1 MFHIGIIY
9 KTINVK
15 DYTTHTLFETIR
27 DEISEGGVIICDME
41 DVEIEMKTI
50 EYFYEY
56 LDDGNS
62 KYFLVVTVTPFY
74 FEKRFPYVNK
84 RLICFISNYDS
95 ESTNIENIKFK
106 ERLSSYIGLQSLN
119 SGLCVMLHSVI
130 YILYT
135 QYSLLNS
142 KSFSVIKE
150 NRFGVNNKYSSPL
163 GEIIITENLL
173 IKQPVYILQH
183 SQNEKYNILV
193 EGSEFLI
200 PYPFSVSKNKGIYRC
215 NFENEK
221 VEKESIK
228 IALLHPFTG
237 KYREKYLDI
246 PVIFLNAIEYINLN
260 NKDNISYFAYF
271 YDTTD
276 ELDYMKE
283 MIEKARSKNVEV
295 IFGGYPYLFFVKYIS

>member
-9 KTINVK
+9 KTINFK
-15 DYTTHTLFETIR
+15 DYTIHALFETIR

-62 KYFLVVTVTPFY
+62 KYFLVVTITPFY
-74 FEKRFPYVNK
+74 FEKRFPYLNK

-95 ESTNIENIKFK
+95 DNTDIENIKFK
-106 ERLSSYIGLQSLN
+106 EHLSSYIGLQSLN
-119 SGLCVMLHSVI
+119 SGLCVMLHSVM

-150 NRFGVNNKYSSPL
+150 DSFGVNNKYSTPL

-173 IKQPVYILQH
+173 IKQPTYVLQY

-193 EGSEFLI
+193 EGSAFLI
-200 PYPFSVSKNKGIYRC
+200 PYPFSVSKNIGIYRC

-221 VEKESIK
+221 IEKESIK

-260 NKDNISYFAYF
+260 NNDDISYFAYF

-295 IFGGYPYLFFVKYIS
+295 IFGGYPYLFFL